1 MPERAGE
8 QSIWTIHSFSTA
20 SMLMQTK
27 RIQKGEKGNSMRGK
41 EKEIGLAPAAWSIV
55 LATCEVYNFKLPA
68 PREVTAG
75 RGVTFHD
82 RPYISKKDIIVP
94 CTCGA
99 QPLKIKAGVHF
110 HTIYWNRNSFLG
122 FPRTPTSIRNT
133 RPPYRTDCGNRSSSR
148 VSLAEVMK
156 SSVPTKA
163 GHVGFRVGKSI
174 CPMS

>member
-27 RIQKGEKGNSMRGK
+27 RIQKGGKGNSMRGK

-68 PREVTAG
+68 SREVTAG

-82 RPYISKKDIIVP
+82 RPYISEKDIIVP

-99 QPLKIKAGVHF
+99 QPLKIKATEFISILFTRTGTHSWVSPGRQRQF
-110 HTIYWNRNSFLG
+110 GILGPHTAQIAATAHHHEYPWQR
-122 FPRTPTSIRNT
+122 
-133 RPPYRTDCGNRSSSR
+133 
-148 VSLAEVMK
+148 
-156 SSVPTKA
+156 
-163 GHVGFRVGKSI
+163 
-174 CPMS
+174 